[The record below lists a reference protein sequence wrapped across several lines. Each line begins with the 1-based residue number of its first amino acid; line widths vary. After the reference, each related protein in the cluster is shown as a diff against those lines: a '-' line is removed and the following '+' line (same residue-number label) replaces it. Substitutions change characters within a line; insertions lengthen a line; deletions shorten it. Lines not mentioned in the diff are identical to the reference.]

1 MNMDKAKKKELM
13 QRLKGVSI
21 PLITPMTASGDVDE
35 DGFRRNIQYVTEKGI
50 REGKGFLLVMG
61 TTGEFS
67 SLSKDEAARLARIG
81 VEECKG
87 KVPVIVGCNHSN
99 IRDVIDFG
107 KYVAELGVD
116 AILVRPVYYW
126 GIPTEEMIL
135 SHYEVIAKE
144 VATAIVIY
152 NRCLSNVVDIPTSTM
167 ERLAEMD
174 EVVALKDGTSSLS
187 KFDKT
192 VKALIGKVS
201 YINGWGE
208 CYEPYTLL
216 MGTDG
221 FLSVAANFMPE
232 TSLKLFSLAESGDF
246 VGAEEVHRLMGP
258 LLDTLFSGT
267 YGQFIGLAKY
277 AAEAVGLAGG
287 PTRPPLPPAT
297 EEQKATMKKCLRDL
311 GVS

>member
-1 MNMDKAKKKELM
+1 MTMDKAKKKELM
-13 QRLKGVSI
+13 QRLMGVAI
-21 PLITPMTASGDVDE
+21 PLITPMTASGEVDE
-35 DGFRRNIQYVTEKGI
+35 DGFRRNIQYMIEKGI
-50 REGKGFLLVMG
+50 CEGQGFLLVMG
-61 TTGEFS
+61 TTGEFP
-67 SLSKDEAARLARIG
+67 SLSKDEAVRVAQIG

-126 GIPTEEMIL
+126 GVPTEEMIL
-135 SHYEVIAKE
+135 SHYGIIANEVPA
-144 VATAIVIY
+144 AIVIY
-152 NRCLSNVVDIPTSTM
+152 NRCLSNVVDIPTSTL
-167 ERLAEMD
+167 EKLAEMD

-192 VKALIGKVS
+192 VKALTGKVAC
-201 YINGWGE
+201 INGWGE
-208 CYEPYTLL
+208 PYEPYTLL

-221 FLSVAANFMPE
+221 FLSVAANFIPE
-232 TSLKLFSLAESGDF
+232 ISLKLFSLAKSRDF
-246 VGAEEVHRLMGP
+246 MGAEEVHRSMGP

-277 AAEAVGLAGG
+277 ASEAVGLAGG
-287 PTRPPLPPAT
+287 PTRDPLAPAT
-297 EEQKATMKKCLRDL
+297 KEQKAAMKKCLQDL
-311 GVS
+311 GVC